1 MMVLNSSLFCPNGQF
16 LNKVTNYLCSNS
28 LGLFTPCS
36 VALLKDIYGQM
47 RNNINTPFIGSNFG
61 KRIKVQIYPL
71 GQACLNG
78 SIDQTNIIANG
89 KLSCGHDLPV
99 WLNNPETAKHRIM
112 VLSQDPRRNK
122 YEMGNMEIG
131 VSSPFGLH
139 SIIWRSSKL
148 TGLIHH
154 VSKRLID
161 DYKDNVSIYYTD
173 ILKLRKTDSTV
184 MDTKNMKVYHD
195 ILAKEIELFKP
206 TLFLL
211 LGSQAQ
217 KGITSI
223 ALQHPVVQVSVPHP
237 NARIINGEW
246 GEFTSNGKYDAQW
259 KSDTILDEIRK
270 VLP

>member
-78 SIDQTNIIANG
+78 SIDQTIIIANG

-161 DYKDNVSIYYTD
+161 DYGDSVSVYYTD
-173 ILKLRKTDSTV
+173 ILKLRICSWR
-184 MDTKNMKVYHD
+184 KNV
-195 ILAKEIELFKP
+195 LFIYP
-206 TLFLL
+206 RMNLIFSLSGL
-211 LGSQAQ
+211 IRNLSCL
-217 KGITSI
+217 IIPLVCIYRVREYLNMRSI
-223 ALQHPVVQVSVPHP
+223 ALQ
-237 NARIINGEW
+237 
-246 GEFTSNGKYDAQW
+246 
-259 KSDTILDEIRK
+259 TICLE
-270 VLP
+270 LLSTLQE